1 MTGVVHLVSLTKKH
15 KERGQ
20 KMTKSKSRE
29 MEREAVRTAATMM
42 ASSARTAPKARGI
55 DAMET
60 MILDG
65 DDLEPLAC
73 AIEDQGKEH
82 PPYLSAGFT
91 RDAGNVRSSSC
102 VLLIGVAGNPKKIEQ
117 PLDCGACGYEDC
129 AHLLEA
135 RQRQGTDFSGPV
147 CIFQAMDLGIAIGS
161 AVKLASQLNV
171 DNRVMYTIGAAAKRL
186 RLLDSDIIV
195 GIPLSVAGKSPYFDR

>member
-1 MTGVVHLVSLTKKH
+1 MA
-15 KERGQ
+15 
-20 KMTKSKSRE
+20 KSKSRE
-29 MEREAVRTAATMM
+29 MEREAVRTVAAMM

-65 DDLEPLAC
+65 DDLEALAC

-82 PPYLSAGFT
+82 PPDLSAGFT
-91 RDAGNVRSSSC
+91 RDARNVRNSSC
-102 VLLIGVAGNPKKIEQ
+102 VLLIGVVGNPKKIEQ
-117 PLDCGACGYEDC
+117 PLDCGACGYKDC
-129 AHLLEA
+129 AHLLKA

-147 CIFQAMDLGIAIGS
+147 CIFQAIDLGIATGS

-171 DNRVMYTIGAAAKRL
+171 DNRIMYTIGAAAKRL
-186 RLLDSDIIV
+186 RLLDCDIIM